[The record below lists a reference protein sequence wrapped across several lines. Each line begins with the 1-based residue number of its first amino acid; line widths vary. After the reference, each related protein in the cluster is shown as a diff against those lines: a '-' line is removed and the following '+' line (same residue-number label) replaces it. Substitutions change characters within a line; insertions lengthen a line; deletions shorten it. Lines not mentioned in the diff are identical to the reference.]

1 MQLAKAYRIE
11 TERLV
16 IRCYK
21 PEDAALLKASIDE
34 SLEHLKP
41 WMTWAMNE
49 PEDLEAKVNRMRKYR
64 GQFDLGIDYVYGIF
78 NPEETI
84 LIGSSGL
91 HTGPGENVREIG
103 YWINAHHLNHGY
115 ATEVAKALTK
125 VGFEIEELERIEIR
139 CTSNNFRSQN
149 VPKKL
154 GYIHEAT
161 LRDRSLD
168 SYGKKRDL
176 MIWSM
181 FREDYADKPIKDI
194 EIKVFDVF
202 GGRIKIG

>member
-1 MQLAKAYRIE
+1 M
-11 TERLV
+11 
-16 IRCYK
+16 RCYK

-49 PEDLEAKVNRMRKYR
+49 REDLEAKVNRMRKYR

-91 HTGPGENVREIG
+91 HTGPGENAREIG
-103 YWINAHHLNHGY
+103 YWINANHLNQGY

-181 FREDYADKPIKDI
+181 FREDYLNNPVKA
-194 EIKVFDVF
+194 IKVDVF
-202 GGRIKIG
+202 DLVGNSINTF